1 MQRRTE
7 MRGRE
12 TEICREEHKC
22 EVERQRYVEKNR
34 NVR

>member
-12 TEICREEHKC
+12 TEICREHKC
-22 EVERQRYVEKNR
+22 EVERQRYAEKNR